1 MYVVAS
7 DNRRISLV
15 ISCFDCFTCDTTEE
29 DEFKNRQKAQKFS
42 RELLL
47 AGCIKYNKL
56 TFMSFS
62 PISMRKYVRR
72 RFQ

>member
-1 MYVVAS
+1 M
-7 DNRRISLV
+7 RIP
-15 ISCFDCFTCDTTEE
+15 E
-29 DEFKNRQKAQKFS
+29 FS

-47 AGCIKYNKL
+47 AGCIKQNKL

-72 RFQ
+72 RFR